1 MMALLDLIVGPVM
14 DIVNKLIPDPAQKAQ
29 AQLAL
34 LQLQQ
39 NDQFKEIDAQLA
51 QSAQQT
57 DTNKVEAANVNIF
70 VSGWRPFV
78 GWVCG
83 CGFGYQFLFSPLLGY
98 VSAIFHGPIP
108 PSIDVSA
115 LSTMLTGMLGFGA
128 MRTYEKVKGINSGN

>member
-1 MMALLDLIVGPVM
+1 MALLDLIVGPVM

-39 NDQFKEIDAQLA
+39 NDEFKQIDAQLA
-51 QSAQQT
+51 AAQQQT
-57 DTNKVEAANVNIF
+57 DINKTEASNVNIF

-83 CGFGYQFLFSPLLGY
+83 GGLAYQYLADPLL
-98 VSAIFHGPIP
+98 SWFAAIMHWPIP
-108 PSIDVSA
+108 PSLDLQTLI
-115 LSTMLTGMLGFGA
+115 TMLGGLLGFGT
-128 MRTYEKVKGINSGN
+128 MRSVEKIKGINSGH

>member
-1 MMALLDLIVGPVM
+1 MALLDLIVGPVM

-39 NDQFKEIDAQLA
+39 NDEFKQIDAQLA
-51 QSAQQT
+51 AAQAQT
-57 DTNKVEAANVNIF
+57 DINKAEATNASIF

-83 CGFGYQFLFSPLLGY
+83 GGLAYQYLADPLLTWFA
-98 VSAIFHGPIP
+98 AIMHWPIP
-108 PSIDVSA
+108 PSLDLQTLI
-115 LSTMLTGMLGFGA
+115 TMLGGLLGFGG
-128 MRTYEKVKGINSGN
+128 MRTVEKIKGINSGH

>member
-1 MMALLDLIVGPVM
+1 MGVLDLVAAPIL
-14 DIVNKLIPDPAQKAQ
+14 DIINKLVPDPIAKAQ
-29 AQLAL
+29 IQLQVEQLA
-34 LQLQQ
+34 Q
-39 NDQFKEIDAQLA
+39 NEEFKQIDAQLA
-51 QSAQQT
+51 TQAQQT
-57 DTNKVEAANVNIF
+57 DTNKVEAASVSIF

-98 VSAIFHGPIP
+98 VSAIFHGPVP

-128 MRTYEKVKGINSGN
+128 MRTWEKVKGINSAG

>member
-1 MMALLDLIVGPVM
+1 MGVFDMVAAPVLDI
-14 DIVNKLIPDPAQKAQ
+14 INKLIPDPIAKAQ
-29 AQLAL
+29 IQLQVEQLA
-34 LQLQQ
+34 Q
-39 NDQFKEIDAQLA
+39 NDEFKQIDAQLA
-51 QSAQQT
+51 TAQLQT
-57 DTNKVEAANVNIF
+57 DTNKVEASNVSIF

-98 VSAIFHGPIP
+98 VSAIFHGPVP

-128 MRTYEKVKGINSGN
+128 MRTFEKIKGINSAT

>member
-1 MMALLDLIVGPVM
+1 MGVLDLVAAPIL
-14 DIVNKLIPDPAQKAQ
+14 DIINKLVPDPIAKAQ
-29 AQLAL
+29 IQVQVEQLA
-34 LQLQQ
+34 Q
-39 NDQFKEIDAQLA
+39 NEEFKQIDAQLA
-51 QSAQQT
+51 TQAQQT
-57 DTNKVEAANVNIF
+57 DTNKIEAASVSIF

-98 VSAIFHGPIP
+98 VSAIFHGPVP

-128 MRTYEKVKGINSGN
+128 MRTWEKVKGINSAG

>member
-1 MMALLDLIVGPVM
+1 MALLDLIVGPVM

-39 NDQFKEIDAQLA
+39 NDEFKQIDAQLA
-51 QSAQQT
+51 AAQQQT
-57 DTNKVEAANVNIF
+57 DINKAEATNVNIF

-83 CGFGYQFLFSPLLGY
+83 GGLAYQYLADPLL
-98 VSAIFHGPIP
+98 SWFAAIMHWPIP
-108 PSIDVSA
+108 PSLDLQTLI
-115 LSTMLTGMLGFGA
+115 TMLGGLLGFGT
-128 MRTYEKVKGINSGN
+128 MRSVEKIKGINSGH

>member
-1 MMALLDLIVGPVM
+1 MGVFDMVAAPIL
-14 DIVNKLIPDPAQKAQ
+14 DIVNKLIPDPAAKAQ
-29 AQLAL
+29 
-34 LQLQQ
+34 LQLQIEEMGQ
-39 NDQFKEIDAQLA
+39 ASQFKEIDAQLA
-51 QSAQQT
+51 SQAQQT
-57 DTNKVEAANVNIF
+57 DTNKVEAASTSIF

-83 CGFGYQFLFSPLLGY
+83 AGFGYQFLFSPVLGY

-128 MRTYEKVKGINSGN
+128 MRTYEKIKGINSGN